1 MAFLAIA
8 RKRENW
14 QSADRPP
21 QSPFAMRHQ
30 RLPSGPLSFTH
41 QQAYNLSQREI
52 QAIKSVF

>member
-8 RKRENW
+8 RKRKKW
-14 QSADRPP
+14 QSAGHPP
-21 QSPFAMRHQ
+21 RSPFATRHQ